1 MTRVRSIA
9 PNGFK
14 GTFAFTS
21 SIPISAVAM
30 RGVTN
35 KTGEFL
41 FSALP
46 MAADGGSGDS
56 PILPLF
62 ADGAGWSTQVV
73 LMNNSSAAQSG
84 TVQFFGQGTSSSAA
98 PALQMTVN
106 GVTGTSF
113 NYSIPPRS
121 IARLTTA
128 GASPVATGGS
138 IRITPASQEA
148 LSSGS
153 APDAFAI
160 VSFRNN
166 GTILSETSF
175 SAAPTGTAFRTYVE
189 STTSPEIA
197 NSTVAF
203 ANPTAAT
210 NVVTFQFLQ
219 LDGTPVGAATSIAL
233 PAGSQM
239 SRFVRELYSGLP
251 EQFVGQ
257 LRVTSSAP
265 IAVTAFRTKYNG
277 QGDFMFTPTAVV
289 NEASPPTGLMFPLV
303 ATGNGYDTQLV
314 LFGPAGQ
321 AGAGEMLFY
330 SKDGVIRTGS
340 SLGIAP

>member
-1 MTRVRSIA
+1 
-9 PNGFK
+9 
-14 GTFAFTS
+14 
-21 SIPISAVAM
+21 
-30 RGVTN
+30 
-35 KTGEFL
+35 
-41 FSALP
+41 
-46 MAADGGSGDS
+46 MAAEGGSGDS
-56 PILPLF
+56 PLLPLF

-73 LMNNSSAAQSG
+73 LINNSAAAQSG
-84 TVQFFGQGTSSSAA
+84 TVQFFGQGTSSDAA
-98 PALQMTVN
+98 PPLQMTVN

-113 NYSIPPRS
+113 SYSIPPRS
-121 IARLTTA
+121 IARLRTA
-128 GASPVATGGS
+128 GTSAVATGGS
-138 IRITPASQEA
+138 IRITPAS
-148 LSSGS
+148 LSSGA
-153 APDAFAI
+153 APDTFAI

-203 ANPTAAT
+203 ANATAAT

-219 LDGTPVGAATSIAL
+219 LDGTPVGAAASIAL

-265 IAVTAFRTKYNG
+265 IAVAAFRTKYNA

-289 NEASPPTGLMFPLV
+289 NEASPPTGLTFPLV
-303 ATGNGYDTQLV
+303 ASGNGYDTQLI

-321 AGAGEMLFY
+321 GGAGEMMFY